1 MIGRNDPC
9 PCGSGKKYKKCC
21 ATKEVITVVEV
32 LDEELER
39 TLQTFYDVYPQRKDY
54 ESYHTVVSK
63 WNEALGHKI
72 SLDLIE
78 AIAMDY
84 FFFHERLDIWQGYLE
99 KTIKQT
105 IRPATKEALGY
116 WSAPKMLMAKVVSV
130 DETWMTVET
139 IYSKEM
145 LRLRREGDRPI
156 PENVHVFCFMLP
168 EVTMLNEN
176 AYMSVSS
183 MIFFPTDHHDVFS
196 KFIKTVDQKANTEE
210 DFWKANAIELWKALA
225 EHGFE
230 GNEFT
235 DFETEVI
242 NKIMNYLEEQQRSSE
257 KIIPLVEDFIVE
269 EQPKARKPV
278 AIAAGAIRF
287 GNDNGYFEHID
298 TTVKAI
304 ADAFGISA
312 SSMNKYEHEL
322 ALYVEK
328 KNK

>member
-21 ATKEVITVVEV
+21 ATKEVMTVVEV

-39 TLQTFYDVYPQRKDY
+39 ALQTFYDVYPQQKDY
-54 ESYHTVVSK
+54 KSYHTVISK

-84 FFFHERLDIWQGYLE
+84 FFFHERVDIWQNYLE

-105 IRPATKEALGY
+105 VRPATKEALNY
-116 WSAPKMLMAKVVSV
+116 WTNPKMLMAKVLSV
-130 DETWMTVET
+130 DETWMTVEN
-139 IYSKEM
+139 IYSKEQ

-156 PENVHVFCFMLP
+156 PENVHVFCFILP
-168 EVTMLNEN
+168 EVTMLNDN

-183 MIFFPTDHHDVFS
+183 MIFFPINHQEVFV
-196 KFIKTVDQKANTEE
+196 KFVENTQMIAEE
-210 DFWKANAIELWKALA
+210 ETFWKEHAIELWIELA

-242 NKIMNYLEEQQRSSE
+242 NKIISYLEEQQRSSE
-257 KIIPLVEDFIVE
+257 KIVQLVEDFIVE

-287 GNDNGYFEHID
+287 GNDNGYFEKID
-298 TTVKAI
+298 ITIKAI
-304 ADAFGISA
+304 ADAFGIS
-312 SSMNKYEHEL
+312 SSSLNKYEREL
-322 ALYVEK
+322 AAYVEK
-328 KNK
+328 KK